1 MEDEETNTK
10 VKIMFLRNVDGEN
23 RVAKRRRFNKKIKKS
38 TWINVKKIVRQN
50 RKDKGKLK

>member
-10 VKIMFLRNVDGEN
+10 VKIMFLRNVEGEN

-38 TWINVKKIVRQN
+38 TWINVKKIVRQ
-50 RKDKGKLK
+50 KSMLWTCL

>member
-10 VKIMFLRNVDGEN
+10 VKIMFLRNVDGEK

-38 TWINVKKIVRQN
+38 TWINVKKIVRQ
-50 RKDKGKLK
+50 KSMLWTCL